1 MLFVTHV
8 DFKDNY
14 ISQSR
19 ITESYCI
26 CLFNLIESTKTLSE
40 SWIQIFLPQ
49 QYEARNQLQE
59 KKKKKKK
66 KGKKDKPMEAK

>member
-1 MLFVTHV
+1 MKHL
-8 DFKDNY
+8 
-14 ISQSR
+14 
-19 ITESYCI
+19 
-26 CLFNLIESTKTLSE
+26 
-40 SWIQIFLPQ
+40 FLPQ